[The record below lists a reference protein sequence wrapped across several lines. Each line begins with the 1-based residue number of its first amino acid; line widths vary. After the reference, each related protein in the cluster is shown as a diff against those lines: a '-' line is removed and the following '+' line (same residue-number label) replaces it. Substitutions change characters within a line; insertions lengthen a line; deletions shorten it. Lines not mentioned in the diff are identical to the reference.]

1 MNKNFLMAT
10 IAGGVTLFVLG
21 YLIYA
26 VLLADFFANDAINPE
41 PIMWAVTLGQLLS
54 AAFLTII
61 LGWKGVANAKEGFQ
75 AGATIGVV
83 MGLAY
88 GLMMYGT
95 MVGMHTIATLLGD
108 TVISLVIYGIGGAVI
123 ATVLNR
129 GSAEA

>member
-21 YLIYA
+21 FLIYG
-26 VLLADFFANDAINPE
+26 VLLADFFANDAISPE

-61 LGWKGVANAKEGFQ
+61 LGWKGVASAKEGFQ
-75 AGATIGVV
+75 AGAVIGAV
-83 MGLAY
+83 MGLAF

-95 MVGMHTIATLLGD
+95 MVGMHTMATLIGD
-108 TVISLVIYGIGGAVI
+108 TVVSLVVYGIAGAVI
-123 ATVLNR
+123 ATALNR
-129 GSAEA
+129 GGAEA

>member
-10 IAGGVTLFVLG
+10 VAGGVTLFVLG
-21 YLIYA
+21 FLIYA

-41 PIMWAVTLGQLLS
+41 PVMWAVTLGQLLS
-54 AAFLTII
+54 AAFLTIV

-75 AGATIGVV
+75 AGALIGAV

-95 MVGMHTIATLLGD
+95 MVGMHTMATLLGD
-108 TVISLVIYGIGGAVI
+108 TVVSLVVYGVAGAVI
-123 ATVLNR
+123 AMVLNR
-129 GSAEA
+129 EAAKA